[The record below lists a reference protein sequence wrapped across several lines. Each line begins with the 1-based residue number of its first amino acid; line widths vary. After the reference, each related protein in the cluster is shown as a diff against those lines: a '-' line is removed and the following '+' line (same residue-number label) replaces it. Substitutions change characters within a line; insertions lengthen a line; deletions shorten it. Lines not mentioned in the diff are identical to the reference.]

1 MQIKHLSKNPMP
13 HRSLTDS
20 RSTNLGLLAVSL
32 LLVLLVSGCSTLRFP
47 GVYRIDVGQGNIL
60 TQEMVDKLRIGMTP
74 RQVEF
79 VMGSPMI
86 ADTFNP
92 DRWDYLYQLETGKGF
107 SLRNHLV
114 LYFENEK
121 LAKIDTAQY
130 KDPEALKKSLLQQL
144 GVEQPEENPKETEAS
159 SSQAEQEQEASDNS
173 ENSAE
178 AEETPTA

>member
-86 ADTFNP
+86 ADGPNQL
-92 DRWDYLYQLETGKGF
+92 RGREIALYLDDERIECD
-107 SLRNHLV
+107 SCELV
-114 LYFENEK
+114 VRGD
-121 LAKIDTAQY
+121 AVAPAAA
-130 KDPEALKKSLLQQL
+130 DP
-144 GVEQPEENPKETEAS
+144 
-159 SSQAEQEQEASDNS
+159 
-173 ENSAE
+173 
-178 AEETPTA
+178 